1 MKQPKI
7 SDLVMDRKGTKRI
20 RAEAAKTKKV
30 KITINIDHD
39 SLEAIRGL
47 ASSTGSSYQKLLNQV
62 LRDGL
67 KRRDDAESRLDK
79 LERELERLKK
89 GRRAA

>member
-7 SDLVMDRKGTKRI
+7 SDLVIDGKGTKRI
-20 RAEAAKTKKV
+20 RSEAAKTKKV

-39 SLEAIRGL
+39 SLEAIQAL
-47 ASSTGSSYQKLLNQV
+47 ASSTGGSYQKLLNQV

-67 KRRDDAESRLDK
+67 KRRNDSESRLDRI
-79 LERELERLKK
+79 ERELERLKK
-89 GRRAA
+89 GRAA

>member
-7 SDLVMDRKGTKRI
+7 SDLVMDGKGTKRI
-20 RAEAAKTKKV
+20 RSEAAKTKKV

-39 SLEAIRGL
+39 SLEAIQAL
-47 ASSTGSSYQKLLNQV
+47 ASNTGGSYQKLLNQV

-67 KRRDDAESRLDK
+67 KRRTDSESRLDRI
-79 LERELERLKK
+79 ERELERLKK
-89 GRRAA
+89 GRAA